1 MNKDILKLISQEDWE
16 HYSDHALAE
25 HNGLKVTAV
34 SYYRK
39 AKGLP
44 KGPRKIGSGRPPKY
58 DLTLFSH
65 LRDDRANADRI
76 GCSIGYANILKRKL
90 RAEDIA

>member
-1 MNKDILKLISQEDWE
+1 MSKDTLKLIPQEDWAK
-16 HYSDHALAE
+16 YSDHDIAKN
-25 HNGLKVTAV
+25 NGLKVTAV

-44 KGPRKIGSGRPPKY
+44 KGPRKIGSGRPSKY

-65 LRDDRANADRI
+65 LRDDRGNADRI
-76 GCSIGYANILKRKL
+76 GCGIAYAGML
-90 RAEDIA
+90 RRRYQAEDIA

>member
-1 MNKDILKLISQEDWE
+1 MSKDTLKLILQEEWIA
-16 HYSDHALAE
+16 YSDHDLAKN
-25 HNGLKVTAV
+25 NGLKMTAV
-34 SYYRK
+34 RYYRK
-39 AKGLP
+39 AKRLP
-44 KGPRKIGSGRPPKY
+44 KGPRKTGSGRPPKY

-65 LRDDRANADRI
+65 LRDDKGNADRI